1 MSLLS
6 ALRGC
11 SRDHCTQPAC
21 PNLPATCPC
30 TAQVSAPRRA
40 CMLPIGRLFNGIS
53 ATLKGKPGTLRLASE
68 ATGDAST
75 DPCYTLEGWKLDST
89 AVAFDDLTELPQLQ
103 GSGLSVCRRE
113 SFHLH
118 LAFQDQFGAPI
129 EV

>member
-1 MSLLS
+1 
-6 ALRGC
+6 
-11 SRDHCTQPAC
+11 
-21 PNLPATCPC
+21 
-30 TAQVSAPRRA
+30 
-40 CMLPIGRLFNGIS
+40 MLPIGRLFNGIS

-68 ATGDAST
+68 ATGDAPT

-129 EV
+129 EVRGQVWMVLQDWLGRQAGTEKMRPSR